1 MSRTKY
7 LLLWTTVF
15 AWITVITSIDCS
27 KAPSEALRIVCQ
39 QLQRWDDGARKTPA
53 PTSVKPPSIGGKAQL
68 AADFAPIASNMYQC
82 MDIAC
87 LCVFFRGSGGSS
99 CTVQGRP
106 LRKALR
112 KEYRQLTDDERNRVH
127 TAFRTIK
134 SRCMWKGFLRFFSGE
149 FDRLARIHAQ
159 FASSGGAHSGPAFLP
174 WHREYMKR
182 IEIALRQVDPEL
194 ALPYWDSTLD
204 ENMPNSKDS
213 IMWTNEFMGETTG
226 GSVSGGP
233 FREWRTLEGRP
244 NIRRDV
250 GAKGKCFSED
260 EIQFMMGQTDISQ
273 VLAFTSPKQGC
284 PFQPNFNVL
293 EYTHGN
299 PHIYVGGEMYD
310 QATAGNDPVFY
321 MHHSFV
327 DYIWEM
333 WRQSKQSRSAR
344 ERAWPVDNEQ
354 CSSQHHFSNAFMRPF
369 PPMRN
374 ADGLSN
380 MYTDNLYSY
389 SPRPS
394 CSMGN
399 NCGSKYLYCDRSHGQ
414 PRCASK
420 IKPGGSCAGL
430 SNGEDACYNGR
441 CQGERCVAQSTQATP
456 PPPIAPTKPVV
467 VVQQTCFNEHECCSY
482 WSGIGECPK
491 NYIYM
496 SEWCK
501 ASCRICQPNYDL
513 NNECQDRHANCAT
526 WARGG
531 ECNKNPLWMSENCRS
546 ACGKCGIARSVVCS
560 GGGGG
565 GGNQGNQVQP
575 TQAPIQRPPQNTGG
589 TQTKCNSPMC
599 YNENQC
605 CPFWAFEV
613 RQYYATVQQPGA
625 VVIAL

>member
-7 LLLWTTVF
+7 LLLWITVF
-15 AWITVITSIDCS
+15 GWITVVTSIDCS

-39 QLQRWDDGARKTPA
+39 QLQRWDDGARKSPA

-87 LCVFFRGSGGSS
+87 LCVFFRGSGGAS

-112 KEYRQLTDDERNRVH
+112 KEYRQLSDDERNRVH

-134 SRCMWKGFLRFFSGE
+134 SRV
-149 FDRLARIHAQ
+149 
-159 FASSGGAHSGPAFLP
+159 
-174 WHREYMKR
+174 
-182 IEIALRQVDPEL
+182 EIALRQVDPEI

-204 ENMPNSKDS
+204 GNMPNSKDS
-213 IMWTNEFMGETTG
+213 IMWTNEFMGETAG
-226 GSVSGGP
+226 GGVSGGP

-273 VLAFTSPKQGC
+273 VLAFTAPKQGC

-333 WRQSKQSRSAR
+333 WRQSKQTTCTRILQDR
-344 ERAWPVDNEQ
+344 VVQWVITVGRIMIRG
-354 CSSQHHFSNAFMRPF
+354 FR
-369 PPMRN
+369 
-374 ADGLSN
+374 
-380 MYTDNLYSY
+380 
-389 SPRPS
+389 
-394 CSMGN
+394 
-399 NCGSKYLYCDRSHGQ
+399 YLYCDRSHGQ

-441 CQGERCVAQSTQATP
+441 CQGERCVAQSTHATP

-501 ASCRICQPNYDL
+501 ASCRVCQPNYDL
-513 NNECQDRHANCAT
+513 NNECQDRHPNCAT

-565 GGNQGNQVQP
+565 GGGGNQGNQGELTVSLFLFHFLFQKIPLFSVQP
-575 TQAPIQRPPQNTGG
+575 TQTPIQRPPQNTGG
-589 TQTKCNSPMC
+589 KCVFYIC
-599 YNENQC
+599 D
-605 CPFWAFEV
+605 
-613 RQYYATVQQPGA
+613 
-625 VVIAL
+625 

>member
-1 MSRTKY
+1 MSRAKY
-7 LLLWTTVF
+7 LLLWTTAF
-15 AWITVITSIDCS
+15 GWITVITCIDCS

-53 PTSVKPPSIGGKAQL
+53 PTSVKPPSIGGKVQL

-87 LCVFFRGSGGSS
+87 LCVFFRGSGGAS
-99 CTVQGRP
+99 CMVQGRP

-134 SRCMWKGFLRFFSGE
+134 SSGE

-182 IEIALRQVDPEL
+182 VEIALRQVDPEI

-284 PFQPNFNVL
+284 PFQPNFNVI

-299 PHIYVGGEMYD
+299 PHIYVGGEMFD

-333 WRQSKQSRSAR
+333 WRQSKQVTIIYVLLHSF
-344 ERAWPVDNEQ
+344 EDFLVIVKD
-354 CSSQHHFSNAFMRPF
+354 QHFHLAIPF
-369 PPMRN
+369 F
-374 ADGLSN
+374 
-380 MYTDNLYSY
+380 
-389 SPRPS
+389 
-394 CSMGN
+394 
-399 NCGSKYLYCDRSHGQ
+399 
-414 PRCASK
+414 
-420 IKPGGSCAGL
+420 
-430 SNGEDACYNGR
+430 
-441 CQGERCVAQSTQATP
+441 
-456 PPPIAPTKPVV
+456 TKKRV
-467 VVQQTCFNEHECCSY
+467 
-482 WSGIGECPK
+482 
-491 NYIYM
+491 
-496 SEWCK
+496 
-501 ASCRICQPNYDL
+501 
-513 NNECQDRHANCAT
+513 
-526 WARGG
+526 
-531 ECNKNPLWMSENCRS
+531 
-546 ACGKCGIARSVVCS
+546 
-560 GGGGG
+560 
-565 GGNQGNQVQP
+565 
-575 TQAPIQRPPQNTGG
+575 
-589 TQTKCNSPMC
+589 
-599 YNENQC
+599 
-605 CPFWAFEV
+605 
-613 RQYYATVQQPGA
+613 
-625 VVIAL
+625 